1 MAAHPSTRFEG
12 TLTTWTAERGF
23 GFITPAEPGPEIFA
37 HISAFAPG
45 HGVPQ
50 VGQRI
55 SYEVGQNADGKR
67 RAERIVAV
75 ASVKILQQQWSPAPR
90 DSVSYLAIPAF
101 LGVVIFVVVLWQP
114 PLWVFWLYLGM
125 SVICFGAYGI
135 DKRAAVSRSW
145 RIPESSLLLPGLLGG
160 WPGAIIGQQVFRHKT
175 KKSAFRAA
183 FWSSVVLN
191 VILFVLFTSPPGQ
204 GVVQNAIDYWV
215 PGA

>member
-135 DKRAAVSRSW
+135 DKRAAVSRS
-145 RIPESSLLLPGLLGG
+145 S
-160 WPGAIIGQQVFRHKT
+160 
-175 KKSAFRAA
+175 
-183 FWSSVVLN
+183 
-191 VILFVLFTSPPGQ
+191 
-204 GVVQNAIDYWV
+204 
-215 PGA
+215 